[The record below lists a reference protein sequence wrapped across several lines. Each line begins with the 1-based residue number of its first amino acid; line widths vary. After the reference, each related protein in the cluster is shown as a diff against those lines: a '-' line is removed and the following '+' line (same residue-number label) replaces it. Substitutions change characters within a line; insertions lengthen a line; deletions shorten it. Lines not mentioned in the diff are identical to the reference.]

1 MWMIKNYLKLA
12 LRNMRKHK
20 SYSFIN
26 VFGLSIGI
34 TCCILILAYIGYEFS
49 FDGYHESADDIYRV
63 VSQRVTMGKTQEVA
77 VVPAPVGPTLVS
89 DYPEVLASA
98 RFMPTVKRIF
108 IYEDKTYFQEGVIY
122 AGTNVFDVFSFEM
135 IEGDPAT
142 ALEVPFT
149 MVITE
154 NTARKYFGDES
165 PVGKIMNWDNKFDYR
180 ITGLVKDPPPNSHF
194 NFTVLAS
201 FSTLIKYDAR
211 LGTWRGVNA
220 QTYIRLRENTDLKD
234 FESKIAAFNEKYLTP
249 IYKDA
254 GTEIKTSLQPLKSI
268 HLHSNLEY
276 ELGVNSDTKVITVFS
291 AIALVI
297 LLIACINFMNLATA
311 RSSGRAREVGLR
323 KVLGAERRKLIFQF
337 LGESFVYTFVSML
350 LAVVLAQVF
359 LPYFR
364 ILTGR
369 EIELN
374 FLQTPFLYLGLA
386 GIVLFV
392 GFIAG
397 SYPAFFLSAFS
408 PVLAIKGMLRQGSRG
423 TLFRSLLVVFQ
434 FAVSII
440 LIIGTLLIFNQ
451 QTYLRNKD
459 LGFKKDNVLVLV
471 LHNESV
477 RLGLESFK
485 SEVLKINGVV
495 AAGATSMVPG
505 EMYLFRGGGR
515 PEGFPQDQT
524 FSMENFLVD
533 YGYLDTLNIKV
544 TQGRGF
550 AREIST
556 DIDSGIMI
564 NETAAAQLE
573 WDDPVG
579 RTIDI
584 GWYDDTRPSKKTVI
598 GVFEDIHQRSLYA
611 MIEPTFIQYVSDEG
625 DIENR
630 ARRLA
635 LRLDTPDISGTLSKV
650 ESLWKESYPHV
661 PFYSFFLDE
670 FFLSQHRA
678 EEKLGG
684 IFRAFAI
691 LAVLIGCVGLFGL
704 VSFMAEKRTREIGI
718 RKVLGS
724 PVRSIIVLLCR
735 QFIFLVVIAN
745 VIAWPVAFL
754 AGRKWLQ
761 NFPYAADIK
770 LGIFILT
777 AGVTFFLAV
786 ITVGYRAFKAAR
798 ANPVDSLR
806 YE

>member
-1 MWMIKNYLKLA
+1 
-12 LRNMRKHK
+12 
-20 SYSFIN
+20 
-26 VFGLSIGI
+26 
-34 TCCILILAYIGYEFS
+34 
-49 FDGYHESADDIYRV
+49 
-63 VSQRVTMGKTQEVA
+63 
-77 VVPAPVGPTLVS
+77 
-89 DYPEVLASA
+89 
-98 RFMPTVKRIF
+98 
-108 IYEDKTYFQEGVIY
+108 
-122 AGTNVFDVFSFEM
+122 
-135 IEGDPAT
+135 
-142 ALEVPFT
+142 
-149 MVITE
+149 
-154 NTARKYFGDES
+154 
-165 PVGKIMNWDNKFDYR
+165 
-180 ITGLVKDPPPNSHF
+180 
-194 NFTVLAS
+194 
-201 FSTLIKYDAR
+201 
-211 LGTWRGVNA
+211 
-220 QTYIRLRENTDLKD
+220 
-234 FESKIAAFNEKYLTP
+234 
-249 IYKDA
+249 
-254 GTEIKTSLQPLKSI
+254 
-268 HLHSNLEY
+268 
-276 ELGVNSDTKVITVFS
+276 
-291 AIALVI
+291 
-297 LLIACINFMNLATA
+297 
-311 RSSGRAREVGLR
+311 
-323 KVLGAERRKLIFQF
+323 
-337 LGESFVYTFVSML
+337 
-350 LAVVLAQVF
+350 
-359 LPYFR
+359 
-364 ILTGR
+364 
-369 EIELN
+369 
-374 FLQTPFLYLGLA
+374 
-386 GIVLFV
+386 
-392 GFIAG
+392 
-397 SYPAFFLSAFS
+397 
-408 PVLAIKGMLRQGSRG
+408 MLRQGSRG

>member
-1 MWMIKNYLKLA
+1 MIKNYLKLA

-20 SYSFIN
+20 SYAFIN

-49 FDGYHESADDIYRV
+49 FDGYHEHADNIYRIV
-63 VSQRVTMGKTQEVA
+63 TQRVSSGNTQETAVA
-77 VVPAPVGPTLVS
+77 PAPVGPTLVS
-89 DYPEVLASA
+89 DYPEVIAA
-98 RFMPTVKRIF
+98 TRFMPTVKRIF
-108 IYEDKTYFQEGVIY
+108 IYQDKTFFQEGVIY
-122 AGTNVFDVFSFEM
+122 VDEHVFTVFSFDM
-135 IEGDPAT
+135 LEGDPAT

-154 NTARKYFGDES
+154 TTAKKYFGDES
-165 PVGKIMNWDNKFDYR
+165 PVGKTMNWDNKFDYL
-180 ITGLVKDPPPNSHF
+180 ITGVVKDPPPNSHF
-194 NFTVLAS
+194 TFTVLAS
-201 FSTLIKYDAR
+201 FSTLIKYDER

-220 QTYIRLRENTDLKD
+220 QTYFVLQDNTDLNE
-234 FESKIAAFNEKYLTP
+234 FEPKITAFNDKYLTP
-249 IYKDA
+249 LYKDA
-254 GTEIKTSLQPLKSI
+254 GMEIKIGMQPLKRI
-268 HLHSNLEY
+268 HLYSNLEY
-276 ELGVNSDTKVITVFS
+276 ELGVNSDIKVIMVFS
-291 AIALVI
+291 AIAIVI
-297 LLIACINFMNLATA
+297 LLLACINFMNLATA

-337 LGESFVYTFVSML
+337 LGESFVYTIVSLL
-350 LAVVLAQVF
+350 LAVFLAQVF

-369 EIELN
+369 ELGLN
-374 FLQTPFLYLGLA
+374 FLQTPFLYLGLL

-397 SYPAFFLSAFS
+397 GYPAFFLSAFS
-408 PVLAIKGMLRQGSRG
+408 PVLAIKGALRHGSRG

-451 QTYLRNKD
+451 QTYLKNKG
-459 LGFKKDNVLVLV
+459 LGFNKDNVLVLV

-485 SEVLKINGVV
+485 SEALKIDGVE

-544 TQGRGF
+544 TKGRGF
-550 AREIST
+550 SKEITT
-556 DIDSGIMI
+556 DKDTAIMI
-564 NETAAAQLE
+564 NEIAAAKLE
-573 WDDPVG
+573 WDDPIG

-584 GWYDDTRPSKKTVI
+584 GWYDNIRPTKKTII
-598 GVFEDIHQRSLYA
+598 GVFEDIHQRSLYSV
-611 MIEPTFIQYVSDEG
+611 IEPTFIQYVSDEG

-635 LRLDTPDISGTLSKV
+635 LRLDTPDISGTLTRI
-650 ESLWKESYPHV
+650 EGLWKETYPHV

-724 PVRSIIVLLCR
+724 SVRSIVFLLCR
-735 QFIFLVVIAN
+735 QFIYLVVIAN
-745 VIAWPVAFL
+745 IIAWPIAFL
-754 AGRKWLQ
+754 AGKKWLQ
-761 NFPYAADIK
+761 DFPYAADIK
-770 LGIFILT
+770 GSIFILT
-777 AGVTFFLAV
+777 AVVTFILAV
-786 ITVGYRAFKAAR
+786 VTVGYRSFRAAR
-798 ANPVDSLR
+798 ANPVDTLR